1 MKTRWIAFVTSS
13 LVLAMPAIASPAQT
27 TPTSLTPVFP
37 ALEGVQLTPE
47 QQAQLAEISGQAL
60 IEVQSLLS
68 PEQIEQLNT
77 ALTQGQSLR
86 VALSSLNLSGA
97 QQHALREEFQ
107 SLRSQL
113 AEVLTP
119 EQQQQIMHNA
129 RSLRQAY

>member
-1 MKTRWIAFVTSS
+1 
-13 LVLAMPAIASPAQT
+13 
-27 TPTSLTPVFP
+27 VFP